1 MKRVEREAIIARL
14 VASSGRVT
22 VLDLSK
28 RFDVSE
34 VTIRNDLKDLEEK
47 GVLVRTYGGATTRTN
62 VHNDA
67 RRPAASAHEDEKIA
81 IAEIARE
88 RIMPGSWIFLGPGT
102 TCLALANVLL
112 DREVSVVT
120 NNLPAALA
128 LATNRKAR
136 VVVTGGI
143 VGEAPAPYLY
153 GESFEQS
160 MNDMV
165 IDIAFLGVDGIDR
178 NFGYSFVDTVES
190 AVFTRVCKA
199 AKHVVVITDA
209 SKFGETS
216 FRGVR
221 NLSVADEII
230 TCGAL
235 SPEYIEWCSE
245 MNLQL
250 TVADVSA
257 TN

>member
-88 RIMPGSWIFLGPGT
+88 RITPGSWIFLGPGT

-153 GESFEQS
+153 GESFEES

-165 IDIAFLGVDGIDR
+165 IDTAFLGVDGIDR

-250 TVADVSA
+250 TVADVSP